1 MKKQRLAVLG
11 STGSI
16 GASTLD
22 VAARHPDRIEVVA
35 LTAATQVDKLLA
47 QCERFRPRVA
57 AMASASHAA
66 QLAEKIRQKGL
77 EVRVDTAPAAI
88 ENIASSAEVDTVMAA
103 IVGAAGLAPCLAAA
117 RAGKRLLLANKEALV
132 VGGSLFM
139 RAVREGGATLLP
151 IDSEHSAIFQSLPED
166 PATWG
171 QRVERIILTAS
182 GGPFRTW
189 EPARL
194 RSVTPEQACAHP
206 NWRMGRKISVD
217 SATMVNKAL
226 EIIEAHWLFGM
237 PPEKL
242 CALIHPQSVI
252 HSMVQYLDG
261 SIVAQL
267 GTPDMRVP
275 IAYGLAWPQR
285 MASGS
290 PALDFG
296 ALQGLTFEDMQS
308 HGHPARFP
316 SLALVWQ
323 VLRAPE
329 GACAVF
335 NAANEVAV
343 EAFLQGRI
351 RFDQIHAVIQSTLE
365 AAACHPAPDLP
376 ALLALDASARRT
388 AQEAARKLAESLSG
402 PSSARWAGAEA
413 ATSKHRAAGGRR
425 GASGPSFAC
434 QGLSKTGANLMGI
447 NMGWRSFD

>member
-57 AMASASHAA
+57 AMASAHHAA

-226 EIIEAHWLFGM
+226 EIIEARWLFGM

-329 GACAVF
+329 GACAIF

-343 EAFLQGRI
+343 ETFLQGRI

-388 AQEAARKLAESLSG
+388 AQEAARKLA
-402 PSSARWAGAEA
+402 
-413 ATSKHRAAGGRR
+413 
-425 GASGPSFAC
+425 
-434 QGLSKTGANLMGI
+434 
-447 NMGWRSFD
+447 

>member
-57 AMASASHAA
+57 AMASAPHAA

-77 EVRVDTAPAAI
+77 DVRVDTAPAAI

-189 EPARL
+189 ELARL

-388 AQEAARKLAESLSG
+388 AQEAARKLA
-402 PSSARWAGAEA
+402 
-413 ATSKHRAAGGRR
+413 
-425 GASGPSFAC
+425 
-434 QGLSKTGANLMGI
+434 
-447 NMGWRSFD
+447 

>member
-57 AMASASHAA
+57 AMASAPHAA

-77 EVRVDTAPAAI
+77 EVRVETAPAAI

-329 GACAVF
+329 GACAIF

-388 AQEAARKLAESLSG
+388 AQAQMSKL
-402 PSSARWAGAEA
+402 
-413 ATSKHRAAGGRR
+413 
-425 GASGPSFAC
+425 
-434 QGLSKTGANLMGI
+434 
-447 NMGWRSFD
+447 